1 MSSTFSVA
9 LSALKA
15 QSEAID
21 ITGNNLANM
30 NTDGFKGST
39 VQFKDLFSEYLGDD
53 TGFQL
58 GLGVGAPINTQVFT
72 QGGIQSSTSP
82 MSAAIEGNGFFVVA
96 SPSNQQLYT
105 RDGNF
110 QISSSG
116 ALQTQTG
123 ENVQGWVATATGI
136 NTNAAPGDITL
147 PTGTVLPPVATKN
160 MSMNANLDATGT
172 VGSSTGTFS
181 VPIQVVDSLGATHI
195 LTATFTKSATPNT
208 WTYDVTVPGG
218 DLIGGTAGTQ
228 VSVLSTP
235 GTLTFNNDGTMS
247 PTNTSPVPMSITN
260 LADGAANLNINWNLF
275 NPDGSGMITQY
286 DETSNLASSSQDGEQ
301 AAQLNQV
308 ALQNGGQ
315 VVASYSNGEQKVVAQ
330 LALAA
335 IQNPDSLQNVGNNNF
350 ATTTNTATPAIGAP
364 QTGGRGQILGNSIE
378 GSNVDMATEFT
389 NLIVYQSAYQ
399 ASSRVITTADQ
410 ITQDLLNLIH

>member
-1 MSSTFSVA
+1 M
-9 LSALKA
+9 
-15 QSEAID
+15 
-21 ITGNNLANM
+21 
-30 NTDGFKGST
+30 
-39 VQFKDLFSEYLGDD
+39 
-53 TGFQL
+53 
-58 GLGVGAPINTQVFT
+58 
-72 QGGIQSSTSP
+72 
-82 MSAAIEGNGFFVVA
+82 
-96 SPSNQQLYT
+96 
-105 RDGNF
+105 
-110 QISSSG
+110 
-116 ALQTQTG
+116 
-123 ENVQGWVATATGI
+123 
-136 NTNAAPGDITL
+136 
-147 PTGTVLPPVATKN
+147 
-160 MSMNANLDATGT
+160 
-172 VGSSTGTFS
+172 
-181 VPIQVVDSLGATHI
+181 
-195 LTATFTKSATPNT
+195 
-208 WTYDVTVPGG
+208 
-218 DLIGGTAGTQ
+218 
-228 VSVLSTP
+228 LSTP

>member
-30 NTDGFKGST
+30 TTDGFKGST

-58 GLGVGAPINTQVFT
+58 GLGVGSPINTQVFT
-72 QGGIQSSTSP
+72 QGGIQSSSSP

-123 ENVQGWVATATGI
+123 ENVQGWVATANSI
-136 NTNAAPGDITL
+136 NTNAAPGDIIL
-147 PTGTVLPPVATKN
+147 PTGAVLAPIATQN

-172 VGSSTGTFS
+172 TGSSTGTFS
-181 VPIQVVDSLGATHI
+181 VPIQVVDSLGGTHS
-195 LTATFTKSATPNT
+195 LTATFTKSATANS
-208 WTYDVTVPGG
+208 WTYDVTIPGG
-218 DLIGGTAGTQ
+218 DLTGGTAGTQ
-228 VSVLSTP
+228 VSVLSAP
-235 GTLTFNNDGTMS
+235 GTLTFNTDGTMS
-247 PTNTSPVPMSITN
+247 ASNTSPVPMSIAN
-260 LADGAANLNINWNLF
+260 LADGSANLNINWNLF
-275 NPDGSGMITQY
+275 NPDGSGTITQY
-286 DETSNLASSSQDGEQ
+286 DETSNLASSKQDGEQ
-301 AAQLNQV
+301 AAQLTQV

-315 VVASYSNGEQKVVAQ
+315 VVATYSNGEQKVVAQ
-330 LALAA
+330 LAVAA

-364 QTGGRGQILGNSIE
+364 QTGGRGQVLGNSIE

-410 ITQDLLNLIH
+410 ITQDLLSLIH